1 MNHSITAVLR
11 HYPAELAR
19 LSWVPLGSAGG
30 FSGASLWR
38 GEANGEALFCLKAW
52 PTGFEPN
59 RLGSIHR
66 AMFAAR
72 VHGQLDFVP
81 AITRTL
87 DQQTF
92 VNTEQLYDLTAWMP
106 GVADFAIQPSD
117 AKLRAACTA
126 LAKLH
131 RVWANATIAKTPI
144 PAVAR
149 RLEVCRSFAKLP
161 MHVDHPELKRAMA
174 LLPPLVMQSIA
185 ALELWSVQ
193 RVPVFPCLCD
203 VWHDHVL
210 FTGDRVTGIVDYG
223 AMKIDNPAVDLARLL
238 GDLVGDD
245 DARFDFGLHAY
256 HEANPPVEVSSQLVK
271 QLDRTGIVCAII
283 HWVQRSR
290 FNDASLQRL
299 RKLLDRAECWRG
311 ILVNPAEVGP
321 NGVPVRA
328 LRL

>member
-1 MNHSITAVLR
+1 MNHLPTDVLR
-11 HYPAELAR
+11 HYPTELAH
-19 LSWVPLGSAGG
+19 LAWVPLGSAGG
-30 FSGASLWR
+30 FSGANLWR

-52 PTGFEPN
+52 PTGFESS

-92 VNTEQLYDLTAWMP
+92 VNADQLYDLTAWMP
-106 GVADFAIQPSD
+106 GVADFAVHPSD

-131 RVWANATIAKTPI
+131 RVWANNAIVQAPT

-149 RLEVCRSFAKLP
+149 RLEVCRSFAKSP
-161 MHVDHPELKRAMA
+161 AHVDHPELKRAFAM
-174 LLPPLVMQSIA
+174 LPTLVKQSIA
-185 ALELWSVQ
+185 SLEPWSTV

-223 AMKIDNPAVDLARLL
+223 AMKIDTPAVDLARLL

-256 HEANPPVEVSSQLVK
+256 HAINPPVTVSSQLVK
-271 QLDRTGIVCAII
+271 QLDRTGTVCAII

-299 RKLLDRAECWRG
+299 RKLLDRAENWRG
-311 ILVNPAEVGP
+311 IL
-321 NGVPVRA
+321 
-328 LRL
+328 

>member
-1 MNHSITAVLR
+1 MKTSLNDVLP
-11 HYPAELAR
+11 HYPAELSR
-19 LSWVPLGSAGG
+19 LAWVPLGSAGG
-30 FSGASLWR
+30 FSGANLWR
-38 GEANGEALFCLKAW
+38 GEANGEALFGLKAW
-52 PTGFEPN
+52 PTRFEAS

-92 VNTEQLYDLTAWMP
+92 VNTDQLYDLTAWMP
-106 GVADFAIQPSD
+106 GVADFAIQPND

-126 LAKLH
+126 LAELH
-131 RVWANATIAKTPI
+131 RVWANNAIVQAPI

-149 RLEVCRSFAKLP
+149 RLDVCQAFVKSLP
-161 MHVDHPELKRAMA
+161 HVDHPELKRAMA
-174 LLPPLVMQSIA
+174 LLPTLVKQAIA
-185 ALELWSVQ
+185 TLEPWSLN

-223 AMKIDNPAVDLARLL
+223 AMKVDTPAVDLARLL

-245 DARFDFGLHAY
+245 EVRFDFGLHAY
-256 HEANPPVEVSSQLVK
+256 HAINPPVTVSSQLVK

-290 FNDASLQRL
+290 FDVASLPRL
-299 RKLLDRAECWRG
+299 RKLLNRAENWQG
-311 ILVNPAEVGP
+311 IL
-321 NGVPVRA
+321 
-328 LRL
+328 

>member
-1 MNHSITAVLR
+1 MKTSLNDVLP
-11 HYPAELAR
+11 HYPAELSR
-19 LSWVPLGSAGG
+19 LAWVPLGSAGG
-30 FSGASLWR
+30 FSGANLWR

-52 PTGFEPN
+52 PTGFESS

-66 AMFAAR
+66 AMIAAR

-87 DQQTF
+87 DHQTF
-92 VNTEQLYDLTAWMP
+92 VNTDQLYDLTAWMP
-106 GVADFAIQPSD
+106 GVADFAIHPSHV
-117 AKLRAACTA
+117 KLSAACEA
-126 LAKLH
+126 LSNLH
-131 RVWANATIAKTPI
+131 HVWANAAITSAPI

-149 RLEVCRSFAKLP
+149 RLEVCQAFVKSP
-161 MHVDHPELKRAMA
+161 PHVDHPELKRAMA
-174 LLPPLVMQSIA
+174 LLPTLVMQSIA
-185 ALELWSVQ
+185 ALEPWSSV
-193 RVPVFPCLCD
+193 RLPVFPCLCD

-256 HEANPPVEVSSQLVK
+256 HEANPPVEVSSQFVK
-271 QLDRTGIVCAII
+271 HLDRTGTVCAII

-299 RKLLDRAECWRG
+299 RKLLDRAENWRG
-311 ILVNPAEVGP
+311 IL
-321 NGVPVRA
+321 
-328 LRL
+328 